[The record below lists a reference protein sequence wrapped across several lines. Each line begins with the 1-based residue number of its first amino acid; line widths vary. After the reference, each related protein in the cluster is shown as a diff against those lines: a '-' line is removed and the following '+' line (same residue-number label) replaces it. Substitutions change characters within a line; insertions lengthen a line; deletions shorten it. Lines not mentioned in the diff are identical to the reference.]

1 MPRIGIPKLKI
12 FLSHFGAFCS
22 YTEFGPP
29 LKMIPLGLI
38 SLMSSIEI
46 QLLTTR
52 EKTLVSL
59 ILLAIYSEY

>member
-12 FLSHFGAFCS
+12 FSSHFGAFCS

-29 LKMIPLGLI
+29 LKIIPLGLI
-38 SLMSSIEI
+38 SFISLIEI

-52 EKTLVSL
+52 EKTLVYL
-59 ILLAIYSEY
+59 ILLAIKSEY